1 MGQPFDWPYAV
12 FDSPLGGEFSV
23 RHSLGCVSGSYW
35 LGGLARRP
43 ALERFVCPTL
53 NNQWLPKW
61 HRNAPERAVLTA
73 KEIPVILRMPKAR
86 VLVVDDDKRL
96 ADSLALVLAH
106 HGFSVSA
113 AYSGSEAVESALKF
127 RPDFIVMD
135 VMMIGIDGVDAAIA
149 ICETLPHCHI
159 LLMSGAEDAVK
170 RLDKGSR
177 RGHSFELMMK
187 PVLTASLLDKLQSLP
202 PVYRD

>member
-1 MGQPFDWPYAV
+1 MLEVLLVGLRWSACLSDFEQPVVTKVASKYPGVAV
-12 FDSPLGGEFSV
+12 P
-23 RHSLGCVSGSYW
+23 
-35 LGGLARRP
+35 
-43 ALERFVCPTL
+43 
-53 NNQWLPKW
+53 
-61 HRNAPERAVLTA
+61 TA
-73 KEIPVILRMPKAR
+73 KEVPVILRLPKAR

-96 ADSLALVLAH
+96 ADSLALVLAQ

-113 AYSGSEAVESALKF
+113 AYGGSEAVESALKS

-149 ICETLPHCHI
+149 ICETLPRCRI

-177 RGHSFELMMK
+177 RGHRFELLMK

-202 PVYRD
+202 PVYRDGRDRCA